1 MIYQHCISTAYCPVC
16 LLLRFVCQFHR
27 LGSWQCD
34 FLAALAALYLTLV
47 SQWVSDCHFRILT
60 QRVTFETSDPSDI

>member
-1 MIYQHCISTAYCPVC
+1 MPTLKTSSLPSIA
-16 LLLRFVCQFHR
+16 HR
-27 LGSWQCD
+27 LQSGSLNEFLE

-47 SQWVSDCHFRILT
+47 TESVSQSVSDCHFRIST